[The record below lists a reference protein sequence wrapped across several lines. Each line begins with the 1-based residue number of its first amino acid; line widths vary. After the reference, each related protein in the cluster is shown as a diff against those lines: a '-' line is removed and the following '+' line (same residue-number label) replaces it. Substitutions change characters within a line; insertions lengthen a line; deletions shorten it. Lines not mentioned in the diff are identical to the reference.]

1 MIGIQR
7 IVRPLLTASCLL
19 IALTLVLAPQRGAQA
34 HANLVRSEPDTGA
47 VLAQSPQTVTL
58 EFSEA
63 LDPDLT
69 KAKLV
74 DSDLA
79 VLAEGPGSIDPENDR
94 ILRLQLPALPDG
106 AFNVV
111 WQTRSAV
118 DGHITSGVV
127 TFSVG
132 VSSANISL
140 LPQPGAPDPTN
151 ERPPLADTLIRW
163 LNYFAAAITAGCLLF
178 GALVWRPAYLAWEAS
193 NSTSDQ
199 LAVRRLRQLARL
211 GIAGLAVFTLC
222 FLLVQAWEASQGA
235 FQIPYSQALA
245 ALLAPMS
252 GWIFWLRMIILGIL
266 AYLVPRLS
274 PPGEEM
280 RSNWWVAI
288 LLALAILL
296 TFSLQSHAAALDSL
310 LAVTVDWLHITAMAA
325 WLGGLP
331 PLFLLLRHT
340 ELPPHLLVPKFSR
353 MALVCVTTLALSGLY
368 SAYLQVH
375 TLQALLATIYG
386 LALAVKSVLFVI
398 LLGFGAI
405 NLLVL
410 SPRLNRT
417 REKAIQW
424 LRNTTRT
431 EIAVG
436 SLVLLMVGLMTGVSP
451 AFEALQARQRLGYI
465 GEYQDRGT
473 RMELWI
479 APARVGEN
487 EIAVD
492 VHGKS
497 AGLAEYQPQV
507 LLRFQPADVDLG
519 INQVEAAPQSNSR
532 YSVKGS
538 YMTISGNWLVEA
550 ILRQPGVD
558 DVRHV
563 FAVQVQPNPLA
574 ISMNNPVPASDRSLE
589 AGQSLY
595 ESNCL
600 PCHGP
605 EGKGDGPA
613 GLALHPPPADLTIH
627 TAPGVHPDGQLFEW
641 ITNGYPGSAMPVFGE
656 RLDDV
661 QRWDLVNYI
670 RTFGRE

>member
-1 MIGIQR
+1 MIGNQR
-7 IVRPLLTASCLL
+7 IFRLLLVLGCLL
-19 IALTLVLAPQRGAQA
+19 IALALVIPPQATAQA
-34 HANLVRSEPDTGA
+34 HANLVRSDPETGT
-47 VLAQSPQTVTL
+47 VLAQSPQVVTL

-63 LDPDLT
+63 LDPELT

-79 VLAEGPGSIDPENDR
+79 TLVEGPGNIDPDNDR
-94 ILRLQLPALPDG
+94 ILRLALPALPDG

-132 VSSANISL
+132 VSSADVSL
-140 LPQPGAPDPTN
+140 LPQPGAPDPTS

-178 GALVWRPAYLAWEAS
+178 GVLVWRPAYLSWELPDPV
-193 NSTSDQ
+193 SD
-199 LAVRRLRQLARL
+199 LMAVRRLRMLARL
-211 GIAGLAVFTLC
+211 GVACLAAFTLGL
-222 FLLVQAWEASQGA
+222 LLVQAWEASQGK
-235 FQIPYSQALA
+235 FQIPYSQALT
-245 ALLAPMS
+245 ALLAPKS
-252 GWIFWLRMIILGIL
+252 GWVFWLRMILLAIL

-274 PPGEEM
+274 PPGEGAG
-280 RSNWWVAI
+280 SNWWIATFFAQA
-288 LLALAILL
+288 ALF
-296 TFSLQSHAAALDSL
+296 TFSLQSHAAALENP
-310 LAVTVDWLHITAMAA
+310 LAVAADWLHITAMAA
-325 WLGGLP
+325 WLGGVL
-331 PLFLLLRHT
+331 PLFLLLRQT
-340 ELPPHLLVPKFSR
+340 ELPPYLLVPKFSR
-353 MALVCVTTLALSGLY
+353 MALVCVATLAISGLY

-375 TLQALLATIYG
+375 TLQALIATIYG
-386 LALAVKSVLFVI
+386 LALSAKSVLFII

-417 REKAIQW
+417 WEKATHW
-424 LRNTTRT
+424 LRITTRT
-431 EIAVG
+431 EMAVG

-451 AFEALQARQRLGYI
+451 AFEALQARQRLGFI
-465 GEYQDRGT
+465 GEYQDQGT

-492 VHGKS
+492 VRGKPP
-497 AGLAEYQPQV
+497 GLAAYQPQV

-519 INQVEAAPQSNSR
+519 TNQVEAAQQGNSR
-532 YSVKGS
+532 YKVKGS
-538 YMTISGNWLVEA
+538 YLTISGNWLVEA

-558 DVRHV
+558 DFRHV
-563 FAVQVQPNPLA
+563 FTVQVQPNPLA
-574 ISMNNPVPASDRSLE
+574 ISMNNPVPATDRSLE

-641 ITNGYPGSAMPVFGE
+641 ITNGYPGSAMPAFGE
-656 RLDDV
+656 QFNDV
-661 QRWDLVNYI
+661 QRWDLVNFI